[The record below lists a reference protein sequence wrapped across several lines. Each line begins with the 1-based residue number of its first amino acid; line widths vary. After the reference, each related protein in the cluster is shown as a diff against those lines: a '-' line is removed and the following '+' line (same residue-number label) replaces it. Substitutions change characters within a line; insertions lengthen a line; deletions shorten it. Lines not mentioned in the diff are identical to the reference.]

1 MTIRQLKAGRR
12 LGIRGVARKEHL
24 VSLAFLVPDAL
35 RLEWAQYCEEKRLAY
50 SVAFEQMFQR
60 ELSRPDAVLSD
71 AEYRAEMAASDA
83 RLLEARLAAPWL
95 DAKGHE

>member
-1 MTIRQLKAGRR
+1 MEYSAVQFQKDKLDQAKIALIGAGVMV
-12 LGIRGVARKEHL
+12 GRGSKSQIAAAL
-24 VSLAFLVPDAL
+24 FDAL
-35 RLEWAQYCEEKRLAY
+35 LFAIARGWRFGEKA
-50 SVAFEQMFQR
+50 A
-60 ELSRPDAVLSD
+60 PVLSD

>member
-50 SVAFEQMFQR
+50 AVAFEQMFQR

>member
-12 LGIRGVARKEHL
+12 LGIRGVARKERL

-35 RLEWAQYCEEKRLAY
+35 RLEWAQYCDDKRLAY

-60 ELSRPDAVLSD
+60 ELSRPAPPLSD
-71 AEYRAEMAASDA
+71 AEYRVEIAAFDA
-83 RLLEARLAAPWL
+83 RQEARFSA
-95 DAKGHE
+95 